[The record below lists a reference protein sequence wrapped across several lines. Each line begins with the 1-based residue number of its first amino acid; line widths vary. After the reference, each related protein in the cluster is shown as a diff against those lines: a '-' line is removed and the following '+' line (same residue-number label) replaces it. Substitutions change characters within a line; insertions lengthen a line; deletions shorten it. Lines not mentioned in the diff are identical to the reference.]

1 MYEFAKGGA
10 SVHVRRTPFWI
21 IALLVLLSFH
31 ESDGLGAVD
40 FDEVDARGKVGNVER
55 SLISV
60 VGGTKGNNGAGCGED
75 RNVGYSGVGF

>member
-40 FDEVDARGKVGNVER
+40 FDEVDAGSKVCH
-55 SLISV
+55 
-60 VGGTKGNNGAGCGED
+60 A
-75 RNVGYSGVGF
+75 